1 VFREMRVT
9 NGFSKTLALLFA
21 LILAILISSTVT
33 NLKWVLVMSIAALT
47 YGLLSPLVAARR
59 LYFLASASPHSAL
72 LASVLAIPLARIF
85 GVANEYIWAI
95 VLGLFLTYIVGYMIH
110 RGIDTDTATAT
121 FVAFTASASVIAI
134 YYVLTSFPLETDI
147 WAIIV
152 GDPLL
157 ADWDDVAYA
166 SIVMIFTTL
175 TVLLTCREQ
184 ICLGIDK
191 DYVRLAGIRVE
202 IYDWIMFTLLGLTT
216 VTLIRIVGFV
226 LEHVLVLLPAAIATT
241 ASKSAKD
248 AMYLSI
254 ISSFTAS
261 ILGLHLAVALGLA
274 PAGITGLSLL
284 TLYVFALLGRR
295 RK

>member
-1 VFREMRVT
+1 MRVT

-21 LILAILISSTVT
+21 LILAILVSSVVT

-47 YGLLSPLVAARR
+47 YGLLSPIVAARR

-72 LASVLAIPLARIF
+72 LAAVLAIPLTRVF

-121 FVAFTASASVIAI
+121 FVAFTASASVMAI

-166 SIVMIFTTL
+166 SIVMIFTAL

-191 DYVRLAGIRVE
+191 DYVRL
-202 IYDWIMFTLLGLTT
+202 
-216 VTLIRIVGFV
+216 
-226 LEHVLVLLPAAIATT
+226 EHVLILLPAAIATT

-295 RK
+295 WK